1 MNILNV
7 AVLTR
12 FFFFFFS
19 TTVLSY
25 WDFSYGNSGR
35 FPRGKPATTESH
47 YPTYDAHTHNK
58 AELRPKG
65 LSEKAESYPEN
76 LWNEI

>member
-1 MNILNV
+1 ME
-7 AVLTR
+7 
-12 FFFFFFS
+12 
-19 TTVLSY
+19 
-25 WDFSYGNSGR
+25 NSGR